1 VHYFDHPRFGM
12 VAIVTPYQS
21 PQMEQQLQEDAEQE
35 AAALEEES
43 AVAEE
48 PLPEDDQLTR

>member
-1 VHYFDHPRFGM
+1 L
-12 VAIVTPYQS
+12 TPYQS
-21 PQMEQQLQEDAEQE
+21 PQLEQQLQEDAERE
-35 AAALEEES
+35 AAALVEER